1 MFDLKTI
8 ISTINQIAEER
19 GISQD
24 RVREIVEAAF
34 AAAYR
39 REYRTKNEVIR
50 AKFNPETG
58 AITFAQVKLV
68 VDENM
73 LQPETEEGEE
83 EPVMDDSEAQKKIKF
98 NEDRHIMIDD
108 ARAFNAEI
116 FPGEELEFPLE
127 TKLDF
132 GRIAAQTAKQTVL
145 QKLHETEKE
154 TMFDAFKTKEGEI
167 ITGSVQRA
175 DGRNVFVDLGKTT
188 GILFGDEI
196 IPGERYRIGER
207 LKFYVLAVEQTP
219 KGLSVVLSRS
229 HPRFV
234 AKLFEAEVPEIA
246 EGTVEIKSIAREA
259 GSRTKIAVWSSNESV
274 DPQGA
279 CIGQKGT
286 RVTTVMGEL
295 GNEKIDI
302 ILWSDD
308 PKTFIP
314 NALAPAKVTDVDIL
328 PNHEARVF
336 VPADQL
342 SLAIGRNGQNVRLAH
357 KLTEWR
363 IEIRSSARP
372 DEAIEGARSENGEAA
387 ANKENAQTPPEAA
400 PEQKI
405 EQQAETESG

>member
-8 ISTINQIAEER
+8 IATINQIAEER
-19 GISQD
+19 EISQE
-24 RVREIVEAAF
+24 RVKEIVEAAF

-39 REYRTKNEVIR
+39 REYRSKNEIIR
-50 AKFNPETG
+50 AKFNPQSGE
-58 AITFAQVKLV
+58 IKFFQVKQV
-68 VDENM
+68 VDESM
-73 LQPETEEGEE
+73 LQPEGEE
-83 EPVMDDSEAQKKIKF
+83 EEPIIDDASEAPKKIKF
-98 NEDRHIMIDD
+98 NEERHIMLED
-108 ARAFNAEI
+108 AKKINPDI
-116 FPGEELEFPLE
+116 FSGEELEFPLE
-127 TKLDF
+127 TKLEF

-154 TMFDAFKTKEGEI
+154 TTFDAFKAKEGEV
-167 ITGSVQRA
+167 ITGTIQRM

-188 GILFGDEI
+188 GIMFGDEI

-207 LKFYVLAVEQTP
+207 LKFYLVTVEQTP

-234 AKLFEAEVPEIA
+234 AKLFEAEVPEIT

-274 DPQGA
+274 DPQGS

-308 PKTFIP
+308 PVAFIA
-314 NALAPAKVTDVDIL
+314 NALAPAKVTDVQVR
-328 PNHEARVF
+328 PGHEARVF

-342 SLAIGRNGQNVRLAH
+342 SLAIGKSGQNVRLAH
-357 KLTEWR
+357 KLTDWR

-372 DEAIEGARSENGEAA
+372 DEAIEGATSEPGQKQAGPDAA
-387 ANKENAQTPPEAA
+387 AETADDLPKEEPETKT
-400 PEQKI
+400 EEEK
-405 EQQAETESG
+405 QA